1 MRFTFQGTS
10 PNGMIL
16 AVQAMTS
23 TRPKPSPAFVTTRWT
38 RVVAAKQGDTDAKTA
53 LAELCETYYQPVVT
67 FLCCSGNDEDRAREL
82 THEFF
87 ARLLARGSLGNVEKG
102 RGKFRS
108 YLLGA
113 VKHFVADQYDKSRAA
128 KRGGD
133 RDHVEL
139 RPASDTSPGVDP
151 ADPGAPSPEAEFDRQ
166 WALTLLQGAMI
177 RLAAEQDAAGKIE
190 QFQALKPWL
199 TGGSDSQ
206 SQKETADKLGMNE
219 GAVKVAIHRLRK
231 RYRTLVKEA
240 IGQTLPDDE
249 RVEDELS
256 YLISVM
262 G

>member
-1 MRFTFQGTS
+1 
-10 PNGMIL
+10 
-16 AVQAMTS
+16 MTS
-23 TRPKPSPAFVTTRWT
+23 ARSKPSPAFVTTRWT
-38 RVVAAKQGDTDAKTA
+38 RVAAAKQGDTDAKTA

-67 FLCCSGNDEDRAREL
+67 FLRCSGNDEDRARDL
-82 THEFF
+82 AHEFF
-87 ARLLARGSLGNVEKG
+87 AQLLKRGSLGNVEPG

-113 VKHFVADQYDKSRAA
+113 VKNFVADQYNRSRAA

-133 RDHVEL
+133 REHVEL
-139 RPASDTSPGVDP
+139 KPATDTSPGVDP
-151 ADPGAPSPEAEFDRQ
+151 PDPAILSPEQEFDRQ
-166 WALTLLQGAMI
+166 WALTVLRDAMDH
-177 RLAAEQDAAGKIE
+177 LAAEQEASGKTG
-190 QFQALKPWL
+190 QFNLLKPWL

-206 SQKETADKLGMNE
+206 SQKDAADELGMNE

-231 RYRTLVKEA
+231 RYRALVKEA
-240 IGQTLPDDE
+240 VSQTLPDGE